1 MRHVKKIVALAVTV
15 VLLLSVCAVGF
26 FPAGATGTG
35 VGLAEWAMGAYNN
48 HWRYVYGGSSAG
60 AVDCSGL
67 IYSYCG
73 GARTGS
79 QQLATAT
86 ASGYVSSGIPRI
98 HGLGLMQPGHTGV
111 YVGNGMAV
119 DARNEYYGVCYQS
132 TATKSWTK
140 WFKVAAVTYPT
151 TGWVKFMGN
160 YYYYENGQYV
170 VSCTRTIGGVKYSF
184 AASGISNKTPSD
196 MSAVANNNS
205 NAGSTTSNKTSNK
218 TNVTATQKPTTAP
231 DNGPLKVGSSGDRV
245 TKLQNRLKALG
256 FYDGPV
262 TGYFGEMTEKSYKK
276 FQKAAN
282 VYIDGIA
289 GDSDLRILYSDS
301 APKAEAQ
308 QDEVQE
314 ETEPATEEPKE
325 KDTFRIGDQDEKIVN
340 IQDKL
345 KELNYYNEESTGY
358 FGDITSTAVIA
369 FQNAN
374 GLTAT
379 GEVDK
384 KTYELLFSEDALEN
398 PVFTTPTEPETQEE
412 TEETVSTQETEQLAT
427 ESAVENETTA
437 YEVAQDNLVA
447 AQEVVLKSNRLS
459 KSALSKIH
467 KTKNTGKV
475 SVTAQNTNFLL
486 WIGVVTAI
494 VLLVGGTF
502 FIISRRRNRYVG
514 AHAKTGSKKS
524 NNVRYW

>member
-1 MRHVKKIVALAVTV
+1 MKHIKKIGALIIALVI
-15 VLLLSVCAVGF
+15 LSTICVVGF

-151 TGWVKFMGN
+151 TGWVKFCGN

-170 VSCTRTIGGVKYSF
+170 VSCTRTIGGEKYSF
-184 AASGISNKTPSD
+184 AASGISNKTPKD
-196 MSAVANNNS
+196 LSAVANNSS
-205 NAGSTTSNKTSNK
+205 NAGNTTTSNK
-218 TNVTATQKPTTAP
+218 TNVTETKKPTTPP
-231 DNGPLKVGSSGDRV
+231 DNGPLKVGSSGERV

-301 APKAEAQ
+301 APKAQAEQ
-308 QDEVQE
+308 ETPE

-325 KDTFRIGDQDEKIVN
+325 KDTFQIGDQDEKIVE

-345 KELNYYNEESTGY
+345 KALNYYNEESTGY
-358 FGDITSTAVIA
+358 FGDITFAAVTA

-384 KTYELLFSEDALEN
+384 KTYEVLFSEQAKEN
-398 PVFTTPTEPETQEE
+398 PIFTTPTEPETEE
-412 TEETVSTQETEQLAT
+412 ATEETVETQAPTETPT
-427 ESAVENETTA
+427 ESVAVENETTV
-437 YEVAQDNLVA
+437 YEVAEDNLEA
-447 AQEVVLKSNRLS
+447 AQEVAVMSNRLS
-459 KSALSKIH
+459 KSALGHLHRAEKTAKI
-467 KTKNTGKV
+467 
-475 SVTAQNTNFLL
+475 SVATQNTNFVL
-486 WIGVVTAI
+486 WFGVVLGI
-494 VLLVGGTF
+494 VLIVGGTF
-502 FIISRRRNRYVG
+502 FVIGKRRNRYVG
-514 AHAKTGSKKS
+514 AHAKTRFSKT